1 MALDPQA
8 QALLDLVAAF
18 GMPALST
25 LSVEDAR
32 KALVQMGELSG
43 PEPEPVAKV
52 EDRLIPGPAGQIPV
66 RVYTPQGSGSFPVLV
81 WFHGGG
87 FALGS
92 IDIVDEFCRALTNAA
107 GCITVSVDYRL
118 APEHKFPAA
127 VDDCYTA
134 TKWVAEN
141 ANAIGSDPTR
151 IAVGGDSAGGNLA
164 AVVALMARD
173 RGTPPLVYQLLVY
186 PVTNF
191 AFDTPSHR
199 EYADG
204 YFLTKDDMTWFCN
217 LYLRSEADS
226 HNPYASPLQ
235 AQDLRGLPPA
245 LVITGEFDP
254 LRDEGEAY
262 AARMREA
269 GVPVACKRYSGMIH
283 GFLSMP
289 LDQGKKARQEAAAG
303 LRSAFARQGSPT
315 VDSGSGQVVA

>member
-52 EDRLIPGPAGQIPV
+52 EDRLIPDPAGQIPV
-66 RVYTPQGSGSFPVLV
+66 RVYTPQGSGSLPVLV

-92 IDIVDEFCRALTNAA
+92 IEIVDEFCRALTNAA

-141 ANAIGSDPTR
+141 ANATGSDPTR

-269 GVPVACKRYSGMIH
+269 GVPVACKRYNGMIH